1 MRRMRQIACLWP
13 GLPQLWAFGSW
24 SGLFLALVTAILLD
38 LMILISFGW
47 SELIGENW
55 RITGWVAFGV
65 FWIVASA
72 WSVKTY
78 RRRAAVES
86 PDRREDN
93 FSEAVDH
100 YLKGDYYQTEH
111 VLGELLLQNLRDV
124 DARLMLA
131 TLMRHTGRFDE
142 AVGELDTLTRFEGA
156 DKWELEIQH
165 ERKLL
170 AEAKTLKVTA
180 A

>member
-1 MRRMRQIACLWP
+1 MRRMRRIACLWP

-24 SGLFLALVTAILLD
+24 SGLFLALVAAILLD
-38 LMILISFGW
+38 LLIWASFGW
-47 SELIGENW
+47 SELIDENW
-55 RITGWVAFGV
+55 RIIGWVAFGV
-65 FWIVASA
+65 FWVVASA

-86 PDRREDN
+86 PDRKEDD
-93 FSEAVDH
+93 FAEAVDH

-111 VLGELLLQNLRDV
+111 VLRGLLLRNLRDV

-131 TLMRHTGRFDE
+131 TLLRHTGRFDE
-142 AVGELDTLTRFEGA
+142 AAEELDVLSRFEGA
-156 DKWELEIQH
+156 DKWELEIQQ
-165 ERKLL
+165 ERKRL
-170 AEAKTLKVTA
+170 AEAKTIEATA